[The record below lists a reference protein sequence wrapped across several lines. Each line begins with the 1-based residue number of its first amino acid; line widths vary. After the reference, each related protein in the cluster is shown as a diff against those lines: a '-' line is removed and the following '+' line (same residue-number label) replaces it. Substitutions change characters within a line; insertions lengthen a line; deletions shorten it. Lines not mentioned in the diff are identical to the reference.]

1 MQIFPHPHTPES
13 KQTHWKWCPFK
24 NKEPMKIMRFPL
36 ASRVIPR
43 TGDMGGGR
51 KENRGKMRWDNET
64 HYKQVSWHRVET
76 RAVFFPGGSVV
87 KRICLQC
94 RRHGFNPW
102 VGKIHWRRKWQPT
115 PVCLPGKFHG
125 QRSLVGYS
133 PWDCKESDM
142 TELLTYQVGHN
153 S

>member
-115 PVCLPGKFHG
+115 PVFLPEKSHE
-125 QRSLVGYS
+125 QRSLASYS
-133 PWDCKESDM
+133 LLGRKESDM
-142 TELLTYQVGHN
+142 TEWLIN
-153 S
+153 NK